1 MQRYLAIGTFLA
13 LAASA
18 GGCSDDDSGD
28 GGSTAGT
35 AGSGGSAGAAGSAGS
50 GGSAGTAGSAGS
62 GGSAGAAGAAGSDG
76 GGNGDGDAGV
86 AGELSFFV
94 TSTGSGDAG
103 GNVGGLEGADEKCQ
117 DLAEAVGS
125 TRTWH
130 AYLSTTEENA
140 VDRIGEGPWFNAD
153 GVLVAADLET
163 LHSAGLPRAPVNL
176 VLDENG
182 DAVPGNQ
189 HDILT
194 GSDDDGELLVAGD
207 AGVADNCND
216 WTSNSADP
224 PGARV
229 GHSDIPANPMF
240 SPSWNSAHTTAGCSA
255 AQLTAVGGAG
265 RLYCFAE

>member
-1 MQRYLAIGTFLA
+1 
-13 LAASA
+13 
-18 GGCSDDDSGD
+18 
-28 GGSTAGT
+28 
-35 AGSGGSAGAAGSAGS
+35 
-50 GGSAGTAGSAGS
+50 
-62 GGSAGAAGAAGSDG
+62 
-76 GGNGDGDAGV
+76 V

-103 GNVGGLEGADEKCQ
+103 GNVGGLDGADAKCQ

-125 TRTWH
+125 ARTWR

-153 GVLVAADLET
+153 GVLVATDLES
-163 LHSAGLPRAPVNL
+163 LHTAGLPREPVNL

-182 DAVPGNQ
+182 DAVPANQ

-194 GSDDDGELLVAGD
+194 GSNEDGELLVAGD
-207 AGVADNCND
+207 AGLADNCND

-229 GHSDIPANPMF
+229 GHSDIPDPMF

-255 AQLTAVGGAG
+255 ALLQMVGGAG

>member
-1 MQRYLAIGTFLA
+1 
-13 LAASA
+13 
-18 GGCSDDDSGD
+18 
-28 GGSTAGT
+28 
-35 AGSGGSAGAAGSAGS
+35 
-50 GGSAGTAGSAGS
+50 
-62 GGSAGAAGAAGSDG
+62 
-76 GGNGDGDAGV
+76 V

-103 GNVGGLEGADEKCQ
+103 GNVGGLDGADAKCQ

-125 TRTWH
+125 TRTWR

-153 GVLVAADLET
+153 GVLVATDLESVHT
-163 LHSAGLPRAPVNL
+163 AGLPREPVNL

-182 DAVPGNQ
+182 DAVPANQ

-194 GSDDDGELLVAGD
+194 GSNEDGELLVAGD
-207 AGVADNCND
+207 AGLADNCND

-229 GHSDIPANPMF
+229 GHSDIPEDF

-255 AQLTAVGGAG
+255 AQLDAVGGAG